1 VRKSRYLKIAANR
14 PVPVRGALVH
24 VDSTP
29 IRRAAAER
37 YEEAKERFAEAQ
49 RSLERFHDLDKPQF
63 ERWLQATFGKLV
75 GDLRGAQGELNR
87 LRELIFEVET
97 RTWFNSQ
104 SCAAAY
110 RDVLERQDR
119 RRDNPGGP
127 DPDDLEEKM
136 RAHLEA
142 EARDEQEENRERDN
156 TPAGRAARLG
166 PEKEHRLKAAYRS
179 MARRLHP
186 DRHAHVTPQMRER
199 WHAAQQAYLAGDV
212 DLLES
217 LETLCL
223 SEEGDISAHTAVSL
237 ILDRTRHLHVSITQL
252 GVKIQHGK
260 KDPAW
265 AFSEL
270 KDFAPVKRRM
280 AQSLPEQ
287 TTAARNEIAALE
299 EKIAQ
304 WHADAERFYPGFAEA
319 HPLPSK
325 KKEKREARK
334 EAPRK
339 PVKAA
344 KPAPKPPGRGRAAAP
359 AARTRQASAKTAKT
373 APKVARRGAAKA
385 SKK

>member
-1 VRKSRYLKIAANR
+1 MRKSRYLKIAANR

-24 VDSTP
+24 VDATP

-142 EARDEQEENRERDN
+142 EARDEKEEARAD

-270 KDFAPVKRRM
+270 TDFAPVKRRM

-287 TTAARNEIAALE
+287 TSAARNEIAALE

-304 WHADAERFYPGFAEA
+304 WHTDAERFYPGFAEA

-339 PVKAA
+339 PA
-344 KPAPKPPGRGRAAAP
+344 KPAPKPQGRGRAASP
-359 AARTRQASAKTAKT
+359 AARTRKGAAKTAK
-373 APKVARRGAAKA
+373 APRRGAAKA
-385 SKK
+385 GKK